1 MKTKLSPKFWCAL
14 TLFSLVGQIAWVVE
28 NMYLNVFIYKMFN
41 ATAAN
46 ISAMVA
52 ASAVA
57 ATLTTVFIGALSDKI
72 GKRKLFICGGYILW
86 GISILV
92 FAFIRTDIISPMIP
106 ATVSAATVGVTLV
119 IILDCLMTF
128 FGSSA
133 NDAAFNAW
141 LTDSTDSQNRG
152 RAEGINAIMPLVAM
166 LAVFGGF
173 MAFDL
178 NLSES
183 WTLIFIIIG
192 VATTLIGI
200 LGFFIIE
207 EPRIK
212 RSEDGYLST
221 VIHGFLPSTV
231 RKNPPFYIILFIF
244 VVFNIAIQIF
254 MPYLIIY
261 FEMTLGMTNYVPILA
276 PAIVL
281 ASAVTALWGRVYDK
295 KGYFFSVTIAL
306 CVLIVGCFSLF
317 LVKATAAVFAATLL
331 LMCGYLAGAAVFG
344 AKIRD
349 LTPEGKS
356 GRFQGVRICA
366 QVLLPGVIGPY
377 IGKTILSGAE
387 TVQNSDGTTSFL
399 PTSDIFLGASVAV
412 LLSLILV
419 VITAA
424 LIQKKPPR
432 LEKGLKT
439 PYEEDTTSSWDDYP
453 RPQFKRDSFFSLNG
467 KWSLKLRSKDTLTP
481 LGDVNVPFP
490 IPSRLSGIDHQL
502 KPYEEL
508 IYEREF
514 TLPEGFTKD
523 RTIINFGA
531 VDLHCTLTVNGIL
544 VGSHSGGYDPF
555 SFDITD
561 QLKDGPNTLSL
572 SVSDPLDKD
581 YPYGKQKVKRGGMW
595 YTPTSGIWQSVWLE
609 SLPSSPVTSLRITPS
624 LNSVVIETEG
634 GAKEKC
640 LTLITEK
647 GERIYTYEGDSFT
660 LTPDDP
666 RVWTPEDPYLYRF
679 TLRSGE
685 DKISSYFALRTFT
698 VEKKGDTP
706 LLCLNGSPI
715 FCHGLLDQ
723 GYFSDGIFLPATPK
737 GFEEDILRAKEMGF
751 NMLRKHIK
759 LEPEIFYYLCD
770 KHGMLVFQDM
780 INNGKYSFFL
790 DTALPT
796 VGLKR
801 GISHKASPKR
811 RKEFE
816 HTARLTQTLLYNHPS
831 VVYYTIF
838 NEGWGQYDA
847 DRLYRELKD
856 LDPSRVYD
864 TTSGWFTEK
873 ESDVQSEHIYF
884 RKLAPKTVGTRP
896 LVISEFGG
904 YSLRIPDH
912 IFNLDE
918 NYGYKTYKNEEE
930 LTLALESLYL
940 TEVKPLIEKGLS
952 ATVMTQISDVEDETN
967 GLLTYDRQTIKVEP
981 KKMKSIS
988 ESLYS
993 EFERIH
999 N

>member
-1 MKTKLSPKFWCAL
+1 MTKKLNGKFTCAL
-14 TLFSLVGQIAWVVE
+14 VIFSLMGQIAWVVE
-28 NMYLNVFIYKMFN
+28 NMYLNVFIYKMFG
-41 ATAAN
+41 ASAED
-46 ISAMVA
+46 ISNMVA

-57 ATLTTVFIGALSDKI
+57 ATLTTVLIGALSDKI
-72 GKRKLFICGGYILW
+72 GKRKLFICAGYILW
-86 GISILV
+86 GVSILC
-92 FAFIRTDIISPMIP
+92 FSLIRLDLISAIFP
-106 ATVSAATVGVTLV
+106 ATVSAAAVGISLV
-119 IILDCLMTF
+119 IIFDCLMTF

-141 LTDSTDSQNRG
+141 LTDSTDPQSRG
-152 RAEGINAIMPLVAM
+152 SAEGINAIMPLVAM
-166 LAVFGGF
+166 LVVFGGF

-178 NLSES
+178 NRKES

-192 VATTLIGI
+192 VATLIIGI

-207 EPRIK
+207 EPRISP
-212 RSEDGYLST
+212 SEDRYMNT
-221 VIHGFLPSTV
+221 VLHGFIPSTV
-231 RKNPPFYIILFIF
+231 RANPPFYFVLMIF
-244 VVFNIAIQIF
+244 VIFNVAIQIF
-254 MPYLIIY
+254 MPYLMIY
-261 FEMTLGMTNYVPILA
+261 FEVTLGMTNYVPILA
-276 PAIVL
+276 PAIVI
-281 ASAVTALWGRVYDK
+281 ASVFTALWGRVYDK
-295 KGYFFSVTIAL
+295 KGYAFSVTVALLGLIA
-306 CVLIVGCFSLF
+306 GCFALYA
-317 LVKATAAVFAATLL
+317 VRATAAVFAATLL

-366 QVLLPGVIGPY
+366 QVLLPGVIGPF
-377 IGKTILSGAE
+377 IGKSILSDAD
-387 TVQNSDGTTSFL
+387 TIINSDGTTSFL
-399 PTSDIFLGASVAV
+399 PSSDIFLGA
-412 LLSLILV
+412 
-419 VITAA
+419 TAA
-424 LIQKKPPR
+424 AAITLLLVIITLPLIPKKPPR
-432 LEKGLKT
+432 LDRHLKT
-439 PYEEDTTSSWDDYP
+439 PYENDTTASWDDYP
-453 RPQFKRDSFFSLNG
+453 RPQFKRDSYLPLNG
-467 KWSLKLRSKDTLTP
+467 KWTLSLKKEKEIIP
-481 LGDVNVPFP
+481 LGDINVPFP
-490 IPSRLSGIDHQL
+490 IPSKLSGIDHQL
-502 KPYEEL
+502 KPSEEL

-514 TLPEGFTKD
+514 ILPEKFIKD
-523 RTIINFGA
+523 RTVINFGA
-531 VDLHCTLTVNGIL
+531 VDLHCTLKVNGIT

-561 QLKDGPNTLSL
+561 QLKDGQNRISL
-572 SVSDPLDKD
+572 SVSDPLDKN
-581 YPYGKQKVKRGGMW
+581 YPYGKQRVKRGGMW

-609 SLPSSPVTSLRITPS
+609 SLPSSPITSLRITPS
-624 LNSVVIETEG
+624 LTSVIIETEG

-640 LTLITEK
+640 LTLITEN
-647 GERIYTYEGDSFT
+647 GDSLYTYEGDSFT
-660 LTPDDP
+660 LKVDEPML
-666 RVWTPEDPYLYRF
+666 WTPEDPYLYRF

-685 DKISSYFALRTFT
+685 DEISSYFALRTFT

-706 LLCLNGSPI
+706 LLCLNGKPI

-723 GYFSDGIFLPATPK
+723 GYFSDGIYLPATPK

-759 LEPEIFYYLCD
+759 LEPDIFYYLCD

-780 INNGKYSFFL
+780 INNGRYSFFL

-801 GISHKASPKR
+801 GISHRASPKR
-811 RKEFE
+811 KKAFE
-816 HTARLTQTLLYNHPS
+816 DTAKLTQTILYNHPS

-847 DRLYRELKD
+847 DRIYRELKV

-864 TTSGWFTEK
+864 ATSGWFTEK

-884 RKLAPKTVGTRP
+884 RKLAPKIVGTRP

-904 YSLRIPDH
+904 YSLRIPNH
-912 IFNLDE
+912 VFNLDN
-918 NYGYKTYKNEEE
+918 NYGYKTFSTEEE
-930 LTLALESLYL
+930 LTSALDSLYL

-967 GLLTYDRQTIKVEP
+967 GLLTYDRQIIKVDP

-988 ESLYS
+988 ESLYA
-993 EFERIH
+993 EYERIH